1 MTYQIIILKETKLNN
16 FFFKIKKNL
25 KTFELCQPNLFLPIE
40 KTYNLHKFNTNFIF
54 KVKNNSPLTYFICR
68 INNKEKVTLNS
79 VINEFDG
86 SIETINYRDEVST
99 KKSII
104 QYIVLGL
111 LFLINM
117 DLLLAIAFY
126 ILNFKKFQTVDKVG
140 TLNVYSILAAC
151 AGLLNFSILG
161 VKNSFLNLNPLLS
174 FPPNIG
180 YFFKDYLTIGIGFV
194 VVCSI
199 SYIFVHLFFG
209 LTKEVDETTFKSLN
223 DLKI

>member
-40 KTYNLHKFNTNFIF
+40 QTYNLHKFNTNFIF

-68 INNKEKVTLNS
+68 INNKEKVTLNT

-86 SIETINYRDEVST
+86 SIETLKYRDEITT
-99 KKSII
+99 KKSIV
-104 QYIVLGL
+104 QYIVLAL

-117 DLLLAIAFY
+117 DLLLAITFY
-126 ILNFKKFQTVDKVG
+126 VLNFRKFQLQDKIR
-140 TLNVYSILAAC
+140 TLNIFCILAASI
-151 AGLLNFSILG
+151 GLLNFSILG
-161 VKNSFLNLNPLLS
+161 VKNTIINMTPLLK
-174 FPPNIG
+174 FPPN
-180 YFFKDYLTIGIGFV
+180 FGFV
-194 VVCSI
+194 LNEYNHLAVAFVAVCII
-199 SYIFVHLFFG
+199 SYVFVEVFFG
-209 LTKEVDETTFKSLN
+209 KPEDVDKSSFKSLN

>member
-1 MTYQIIILKETKLNN
+1 MTYQIIILKESKLNN
-16 FFFKIKKNL
+16 FFFKIRKNL
-25 KTFELCQPNLFLPIE
+25 KTFELCQPSLFIPIE

-54 KVKNNSPLTYFICR
+54 KVKNSSPLTYFICR

-99 KKSII
+99 KKTVI
-104 QYIVLGL
+104 QYIVLAL

-126 ILNFKKFQTVDKVG
+126 IINFKKFQLVDRVG
-140 TLNVYSILAAC
+140 ELNIFAILAAC

-161 VKNSFLNLNPLLS
+161 IKNNIINLPSILN

-180 YFFKDYLTIGIGFV
+180 YFFKDYISLGVAFLI
-194 VVCSI
+194 VCII
-199 SYIFVHLFFG
+199 SYIFINLFFG
-209 LTKEVDETTFKSLN
+209 LAKETDNTSFKSLN

>member
-1 MTYQIIILKETKLNN
+1 MTYQIIILKESKLNN
-16 FFFKIKKNL
+16 FFFKIRKNL
-25 KTFELCQPNLFLPIE
+25 KTFELCQPSLFLPIE

-54 KVKNNSPLTYFICR
+54 KVKNSSPLTYFICR

-86 SIETINYRDEVST
+86 SIETISYRDEVST
-99 KKSII
+99 KKTVI
-104 QYIVLGL
+104 QYIVLAL
-111 LFLINM
+111 LFAINM

-126 ILNFKKFQTVDKVG
+126 IINFKKFQLVERVSE
-140 TLNVYSILAAC
+140 LNIFAILAAC

-161 VKNSFLNLNPLLS
+161 LKLQFINLPSILN

-180 YFFKDYLTIGIGFV
+180 YFFKDYISLGIAFLI
-194 VVCSI
+194 VCII
-199 SYIFVHLFFG
+199 SYIFINLFFG
-209 LTKEVDETTFKSLN
+209 LTKETDNTSFKSLN